1 MAQLIKNPQGNVVS
15 ELVNL
20 KLKPGWNEY
29 EIKIPLH
36 HYNRPER
43 KIYMPEYINE
53 VLPFRYLEIQNYDYS
68 LIKESKIE
76 QIVVNYKF
84 NDYDTYFLK

>member
-1 MAQLIKNPQGNVVS
+1 
-15 ELVNL
+15 
-20 KLKPGWNEY
+20 
-29 EIKIPLH
+29 
-36 HYNRPER
+36 
-43 KIYMPEYINE
+43 MPEYINE

-84 NDYDTYFLK
+84 NDYDTYFQSDNKILNDLWLLSKHSVKATSFMGVYVDGNRERFPREG

>member
-1 MAQLIKNPQGNVVS
+1 
-15 ELVNL
+15 
-20 KLKPGWNEY
+20 
-29 EIKIPLH
+29 
-36 HYNRPER
+36 
-43 KIYMPEYINE
+43 MPEYINE

-84 NDYDTYFLK
+84 NDYDTYFQSDNKILNDLWLSLSIQLKPQVSWGYM